1 MQYQK
6 VIEELGYSP
15 KEAKVYLA
23 SLRLGEAH
31 ISDIAQKVQM
41 PRTSVQTIVDKLH
54 ADGLMNFYVMRR
66 YKYWVAEN
74 PERLLANMRKREEA
88 IEAALPE
95 LLTLRKAARRSGQGG
110 DAEHAF
116 TMVKMTADGSKQ
128 PMLVADDGAD
138 ILYVNEAWERQ
149 FGYSL
154 AEVQGKSTRML
165 SSGET
170 PKKVYEDMWQALHKG
185 ELFQTDQVID
195 KRKDGTAF
203 SMQTTIFIFKYGI
216 FEYFVQVLQEKP
228 A

>member
-6 VIEELGYSP
+6 VIEQLGYSP

-74 PERLLANMRKREEA
+74 PERLLTNMRKREEA

-95 LLTLRKAARRSGQGG
+95 LITLRNESRRNQGKK
-110 DAEHAF
+110 DAEQALHL
-116 TMVKMTADGSKQ
+116 VKITADNSPQ
-128 PMLVADDGAD
+128 PILVADDAAD
-138 ILYVNEAWERQ
+138 IVHVNEAWERQ
-149 FGYSL
+149 FGYTRE
-154 AEVQGKSTRML
+154 EVQGQNTRML
-165 SSGET
+165 ASGET
-170 PKKVYEDMWQALHKG
+170 PKEVYENMWRTLHRG
-185 ELFQTDQVID
+185 ELFQTDQVTD
-195 KRKDGTAF
+195 KRKDGTTF
-203 SMQTTIFIFKYGI
+203 SMATTIFIFKHGTH
-216 FEYFVQVLQEKP
+216 EYFVQVLQEK
-228 A
+228 